1 MAEQV
6 FSKTIEN
13 GGWGDTATQKHDFAA
28 QDELLVTIT
37 LSEYRMLVQQQGAYE
52 KRLDEKDQE
61 KNRLLSENQKLKQV
75 IETLREG
82 LGEDGE
88 E

>member
-6 FSKTIEN
+6 FSKTVQD
-13 GGWGDTATQKHDFAA
+13 GGWGDDKTVKHDFAA

-37 LSEYRMLVQQQGAYE
+37 LSEYRFLIKQQGFYE
-52 KRLDEKDQE
+52 KKLDEKE
-61 KNRLLSENQKLKQV
+61 KSNSELYSENLKLKN
-75 IETLREG
+75 TLDMLRDG
-82 LGEDGE
+82 LESE